1 MTAGRKSL
9 SQEDKLNEIKKYE
22 ESYLASISD
31 TKKSKWSNLTTEEKY
46 KRILFYKRKLKE
58 ERTIIPLLEDI
69 KSSLK
74 GYVETLALQSYKSE
88 LLDIIKVIDK
98 KIEDNKSTDRKL
110 EEIQRK
116 KKELEEQEKALKLK
130 QK

>member
-1 MTAGRKSL
+1 MLRK
-9 SQEDKLNEIKKYE
+9 
-22 ESYLASISD
+22 
-31 TKKSKWSNLTTEEKY
+31 
-46 KRILFYKRKLKE
+46 FYKRKLKE

-98 KIEDNKSTDRKL
+98 KIEDNKSTDKKL